1 MLALITDYEL
11 RCQPQFAEP
20 GVTGQPVLCL
30 GTSKVSPAACYAV
43 PGPVSGG
50 YAPYL
55 SWWRS
60 QLISGPSLRPGGCSQ
75 SSCRPRTVRS
85 SHW

>member
-1 MLALITDYEL
+1 MADWIFEGNPRNYDLEAAVASSRE
-11 RCQPQFAEP
+11 QWW
-20 GVTGQPVLCL
+20 
-30 GTSKVSPAACYAV
+30 GTPHFRDAPDGSA
-43 PGPVSGG
+43 GG

-60 QLISGPSLRPGGCSQ
+60 QLISGPSLRPAGCSQ
-75 SSCRPRTVRS
+75 SSCRPRAVRS